1 MIRKLF
7 VTLVLF
13 VLILSAGFF
22 SSLYL
27 KRALDAYFNRR
38 PVVVPEFVGKS
49 LSQALRIQQQ
59 NEGNLKIDVS
69 NEAESSTAPRETV
82 IAQDPQPGAVVNSG
96 KTIFL
101 TISKGT
107 RLREVPELLGL
118 DIRRARLLLSE
129 ARLKIGKRS
138 YLKSPDRERGIVIM
152 QYPEGKTMAGQHEA
166 VDVVLSDG
174 KADSDVMPRVV
185 YQRLTEA
192 RSLLKDAGVTKVD
205 IEYTVSRDHP
215 DDLVLAQDPPP
226 GVPARADL
234 SAKLQ
239 VSRAAGAPAPET
251 ADGEGKRKVWVQFD
265 MPPGLTAKLLEV
277 DVTDAVAT
285 HRVYSQTHAPGE
297 TVRLE
302 ISGQGPMQVK
312 FFLDQNPV
320 PVLEQKY

>member
-13 VLILSAGFF
+13 VLILCAGFF

-27 KRALDAYFNRR
+27 KRALDEYFNRK
-38 PVVVPEFVGKS
+38 PVMVPELVGKTA
-49 LSQALRIQQQ
+49 LQATRMLQASDA
-59 NEGNLKIDVS
+59 NLKLDWS
-69 NEAESSTAPRETV
+69 REMESSSAPRDTI
-82 IAQDPQPGAVVNSG
+82 IAQDPPPGSVVNSG

-129 ARLKIGKRS
+129 ARLKVGKKS

-152 QYPEGKTMAGQHEA
+152 QYPDGKSMAGHGEA

-174 KADSDVMPRVV
+174 KAEADVMPRVV
-185 YQRLTEA
+185 WQRLPEA
-192 RSLLKDAGVTKVD
+192 RSMLKDVGVSKVD
-205 IEYTVSRDHP
+205 IEYSVSRDHP
-215 DDLVLAQDPPP
+215 DDTVIAQDPPP
-226 GVPARADL
+226 GTPVRADGSSKL
-234 SAKLQ
+234 S
-239 VSRAAGAPAPET
+239 VSRAAGGSASSDS
-251 ADGEGKRKVWVQFD
+251 DGGKRKVWVQFD

-277 DVTDAVAT
+277 DVTDSVAT
-285 HRVYSQTHAPGE
+285 HRVYSQTHSPGE

-302 ISGQGPMQVK
+302 ISGSGPMTVK
-312 FFLDQNPV
+312 FYLDQNPV
-320 PVLEQKY
+320 PVLEQKF